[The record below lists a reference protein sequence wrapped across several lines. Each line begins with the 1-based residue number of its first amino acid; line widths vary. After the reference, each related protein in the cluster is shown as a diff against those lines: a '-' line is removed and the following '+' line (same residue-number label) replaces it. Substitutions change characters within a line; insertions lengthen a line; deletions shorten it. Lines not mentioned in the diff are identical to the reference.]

1 MRPLAGTPESP
12 ASSPS
17 ALQPV
22 VTEQG
27 RKLYKNMARKVTRH
41 RKFKLSLGFGQK
53 YLYKEGIWRRDESR
67 HLDVARRASLYGE
80 NGHFSI
86 KNE

>member
-1 MRPLAGTPESP
+1 MQPLAGTPESP

-27 RKLYKNMARKVTRH
+27 RKLYKNMARKETRH
-41 RKFKLSLGFGQK
+41 RNFKLSLVFGQK
-53 YLYKEGIWRRDESR
+53 YLYEGIWQPDKSR
-67 HLDVARRASLYGE
+67 NLYVPHFTGE
-80 NGHFSI
+80 NGHFLYI
-86 KNE
+86 ILLMKI